1 MVSSTRR
8 SCTIQGSDPDCETT
22 LAWAARSRRRR
33 FSEHSSRLSGVTGS
47 AASTPTGRSVPRSF
61 ASVGTKC
68 FSLQKSIVPR
78 AFMSRAVSIFMVT
91 MVAIAAASDSAAQ
104 QTFRTAVDLVHFGV
118 VVTDKQGSPISG
130 LTAGDF
136 EIKEAGK
143 PQTIK
148 FFAEGDPTVAPPL
161 HLAFLLDASGSME
174 DDIKDVRTSAIKF
187 LNAMDQAEDITL
199 VDFDTEVRM
208 MRSSGSDYAR
218 LIERIRQ
225 RKADGMTALYDA
237 LGVYLSGTAEQTG
250 QKVLIMYTDGGDTRS
265 TLTMNEVLDLL
276 RASDVTVYVVGYLEH
291 QGSARMNQRMELTRF
306 AETTGG
312 LALFPTSLKEV
323 DKMYEKI
330 EREIAARYSLGYLPT
345 DDRADGGWRNVEIR
359 LKRPDLKGA
368 KLRTRNGYFAPLKK

>member
-1 MVSSTRR
+1 
-8 SCTIQGSDPDCETT
+8 
-22 LAWAARSRRRR
+22 
-33 FSEHSSRLSGVTGS
+33 
-47 AASTPTGRSVPRSF
+47 
-61 ASVGTKC
+61 
-68 FSLQKSIVPR
+68 
-78 AFMSRAVSIFMVT
+78 MSRAVLIFILTIATVSVT
-91 MVAIAAASDSAAQ
+91 AAQ
-104 QTFRTAVDLVHFGV
+104 QTFRTAVDLVHFAV

-130 LTAGDF
+130 LTADDF

-148 FFAEGDPTVAPPL
+148 FLAEGDPAVAPPL
-161 HLAFLLDASGSME
+161 HLAFLLDTSGSME
-174 DDIKDVRTSAIKF
+174 EDLKDVRTSAIKF

-265 TLTMNEVLDLL
+265 TLTISEVNDLL

-291 QGSARMNQRMELTRF
+291 QMSSSRMNQRMELTRF
-306 AETTGG
+306 ASMTGG
-312 LALFPTSLKEV
+312 LALFPTSIKEV

-330 EREIAARYSLGYLPT
+330 EREIASRYSLGYT
-345 DDRADGGWRNVEIR
+345 SSDDRFDGAWRSVDIR

-368 KLRTRNGYFAPLKK
+368 KLRTRDGYFAPLKK

>member
-1 MVSSTRR
+1 
-8 SCTIQGSDPDCETT
+8 
-22 LAWAARSRRRR
+22 
-33 FSEHSSRLSGVTGS
+33 
-47 AASTPTGRSVPRSF
+47 
-61 ASVGTKC
+61 
-68 FSLQKSIVPR
+68 
-78 AFMSRAVSIFMVT
+78 MSRAVLIFAF
-91 MVAIAAASDSAAQ
+91 AIATITVAAAQ

-130 LTAGDF
+130 LTADDF

-148 FFAEGDPTVAPPL
+148 FFTAGDPSAAPPL
-161 HLAFLLDASGSME
+161 HLGFLLDTSGSME
-174 DDIKDVRTSAIKF
+174 EDLKDVRTSAVKF

-199 VDFDTEVRM
+199 VDFDTEVRKATF
-208 MRSSGSDYAR
+208 SGSEYAR

-237 LGVYLSGTAEQTG
+237 LAVYLSGTADQTG

-265 TLTMNEVLDLL
+265 TLTISEVNDLL

-291 QGSARMNQRMELTRF
+291 QMSSGRMNQRMELTRF
-306 AETTGG
+306 AAMTGG

-330 EREIAARYSLGYLPT
+330 EREIAARYSLGYTST
-345 DDRADGGWRNVEIR
+345 DDRSDGTWRNVEIR
-359 LKRPDLKGA
+359 LKRTDLKGA
-368 KLRTRNGYFAPLKK
+368 KLRTRDGYFAPFKK